1 MGINSPVATEY
12 SSREFLLGLYAEEEK
27 LMAGARKLRSE
38 GFQIHDVFTPYPV
51 HGLDEAMGL
60 RRSRLALVTFFVGFT
75 AMSAALLLQFW
86 TSAVDWN
93 INVGGKPENS
103 LLAFL
108 PVTFELTVL
117 FGGLAT
123 AAAFFWRC
131 GLFPG
136 AKPPLAEISQDRRI
150 TDHLFIVALE
160 RRDASFRDA
169 AARRVFSETG
179 TVEILERSVVT

>member
-1 MGINSPVATEY
+1 MAAKREF

-27 LMAGARKLRSE
+27 LMAAARCLRME
-38 GFQIHDVFTPYPV
+38 GFQIHDVFTPYAV

-60 RRSRLALVTFFVGFT
+60 RRSRLPIVTFLVGFT
-75 AMSAALLLQFW
+75 AMSLALWLQFW

-123 AAAFFWRC
+123 AAAFFWRSR
-131 GLFPG
+131 LFPG
-136 AKPPLAEISQDRRI
+136 GKPLLSEISQDRRI
-150 TDHLFIVALE
+150 TDHLFVVALE
-160 RRDASFRDA
+160 RRDASFRDDV
-169 AARRVFSETG
+169 ARKIFSETG
-179 TVEILERSVVT
+179 SVEILERSVLS